1 MEDCHPFFRYLIFF
15 IIFLIGFFCMFIKNI
30 ELIGI
35 GIVFVINIINSY
47 FLGIDIL
54 NHPSVERGEITFM
67 VIIFISL
74 AFLFVSS
81 ILIMITLKDLH
92 ATYSKMGSKIKMS
105 AENRKK
111 YSKYKIIFML
121 CIIFIGILSLIYFL
135 QPSEYD
141 FFRIVYGTK
150 YYIVLSILLALI
162 KYGLSAAVLGLSA
175 YSVYLSNDLAHLP
188 NMIIQ

>member
-35 GIVFVINIINSY
+35 GIVFAINIINSY

-54 NHPSVERGEITFM
+54 NHPSVERGDITFM
-67 VIIFISL
+67 VIIYISL
-74 AFLFVSS
+74 IFLFVSS

-105 AENRKK
+105 AENKKK
-111 YSKYKIIFML
+111 YNQYKLIFMI
-121 CIIFIGILSLIYFL
+121 CIIFIGVLSLIYFL

-141 FFRIVYGTK
+141 FFRIIYGNK
-150 YYIVLSILLALI
+150 YYIILSLLLALI
-162 KYGLSAAVLGLSA
+162 KYGLSASVLGLSA
-175 YSVYLSNDLAHLP
+175 YLVYLSNDLAQLP
-188 NMIIQ
+188 NMIIE